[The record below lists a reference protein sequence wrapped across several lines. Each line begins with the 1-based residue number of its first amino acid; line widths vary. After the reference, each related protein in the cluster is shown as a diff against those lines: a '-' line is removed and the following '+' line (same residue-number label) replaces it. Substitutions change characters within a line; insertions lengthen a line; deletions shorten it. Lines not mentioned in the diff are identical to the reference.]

1 MDLKQLEYFLR
12 VEESGSFSAAAGFLR
27 VAQPSLS
34 RQIRLLELELHHDLF
49 IRHGRGVVVTEA
61 GKLLAEQARL
71 ILRQVDLA
79 REALDRLHP
88 GVTGQ
93 LALGMPSSLIGILG
107 VPLFT
112 EFKRRLPGVCLSISD
127 GLSISLHEWLLAGR
141 LDIAL
146 LYKPLPSSDVN
157 SVSVLDEE
165 LLLFS
170 RATGERIDEPISLVE
185 VAELPLILPRRP
197 HEIRTLTELKMASI
211 GCKPTIALEVD
222 SIPAILEFLAVGEHH
237 AILPR
242 YAVSIYSKPN
252 AYLSRPIVNP
262 GLCSKLVLATAAKRA
277 TNVLYDQSIKLIV
290 EVCDGVLDPIR
301 ALARAAAPAL

>member
-12 VEESGSFSAAAGFLR
+12 VKECGSFSAAAALLR

-34 RQIRLLELELHHDLF
+34 RQIRLLELEVRHDLF

-61 GKLLAEQARL
+61 GKLLAEHAQL
-71 ILRQVDLA
+71 ILRQLDLA

-88 GVTGQ
+88 GVAGH
-93 LALGMPSSLIGILG
+93 LALGMPSSLVGILG
-107 VPLFT
+107 VPLLT
-112 EFKRRLPGVCLSISD
+112 EFKTRLPGICVSISD

-141 LDIAL
+141 LDVAL
-146 LYKPLPSSDVN
+146 LYRPLPSSDIN
-157 SVSVLDEE
+157 SISVLDEE

-170 RATGERIDEPISLVE
+170 RATPEPLSEPISLTE
-185 VAELPLILPRRP
+185 VAKLPLILPRRP
-197 HEIRTLTELKMASI
+197 HEIRVLTERQMASL

-222 SIPAILEFLAVGEHH
+222 SIPAILEFLALDEHY

-242 YAVSIYSKPN
+242 YAVSIYSKSN
-252 AYLSRPIVNP
+252 RFVGRPIVNP

-277 TNVLYDQSIKLIV
+277 TNVLHDQSIKLII
-290 EVCDGVLDPIR
+290 EICDSLLVPIR
-301 ALARAAAPAL
+301 TLARTPAPV

>member
-12 VEESGSFSAAAGFLR
+12 VKECGSFSAAAALLR

-34 RQIRLLELELHHDLF
+34 RQIRLLELEVRHDLF
-49 IRHGRGVVVTEA
+49 IRHGRGVVVTEV
-61 GKLLAEQARL
+61 GKLLAEHAQL
-71 ILRQVDLA
+71 ILRQLDLA

-88 GVTGQ
+88 GAAGH
-93 LALGMPSSLIGILG
+93 LALGMPSSLVGILG
-107 VPLFT
+107 VPLLT
-112 EFKRRLPGVCLSISD
+112 EFKTRLPGVCLSISD

-141 LDIAL
+141 LDVAL
-146 LYKPLPSSDVN
+146 LYRPVPSSDIN
-157 SVSVLDEE
+157 SISVLDEE

-170 RATGERIDEPISLVE
+170 RATQGPLSEPISLTE
-185 VAELPLILPRRP
+185 VAKLPLILPRRP
-197 HEIRTLTELKMASI
+197 HEIRTLTERQMASL

-222 SIPAILEFLAVGEHH
+222 SIPAILEFLALGGHY

-252 AYLSRPIVNP
+252 RFVGRPIVNP

-277 TNVLYDQSIKLIV
+277 ANVLHDQSIKLIV
-290 EVCDGVLDPIR
+290 EICDSVLAPIR
-301 ALARAAAPAL
+301 TLARAPAPV